1 MVPWRLTGEL
11 LRWIEVTVMKNHIN
25 CIVFSV
31 MFLMLSGCMAQHQ
44 QHVVNSPVTSPASGL
59 MPVVNKRP
67 AEGALY
73 TPGAR
78 TSLVGDFR
86 ARDVGD
92 VITIIIQENLKG
104 AKDVKTQ
111 TDRTSEYNLG
121 LTGIMGLEFEKQTSP
136 RYGNGNVQAKNAWGG
151 SGTNKFSG
159 SGKTSRDTSLSGSIS
174 ARVVQVLPGGNI
186 VIQGTRELNLNNE
199 TQYIFITGIV
209 RPIDIQPDN
218 TIKSTQIADARISYT
233 GGGEL
238 SAMQSPGWVG
248 QLLNAFNPF

>member
-1 MVPWRLTGEL
+1 
-11 LRWIEVTVMKNHIN
+11 MKKYIYPL
-25 CIVFSV
+25 ISSV
-31 MFLMLSGCMAQHQ
+31 ILMMLGGCMAGHRQT
-44 QHVVNSPVTSPASGL
+44 VVKSPVTSPAHGL
-59 MPVVNKRP
+59 MPVINRRP

-73 TPGAR
+73 APGSS
-78 TSLVGDFR
+78 TTIVGDFR

-92 VITIIIQENLKG
+92 VVTIIIKENLKG

-111 TDRTSEYNLG
+111 TDRSSEYNLG
-121 LTGIMGLEFEKQTSP
+121 LNGIFGLEFEKQTEP
-136 RYGNGNVQAKNAWGG
+136 RYGAGSVKSKNAWGG

-174 ARVVQVLPGGNI
+174 ARVIQVLPGGNL

-199 TQYIFITGIV
+199 TQYIFITGIA

-218 TIKSTQIADARISYT
+218 TINSTQIADARISYT

-238 SAMQSPGWVG
+238 SSMQSPGWVG
-248 QLLNAFNPF
+248 QILNAFNPF